1 MPQAR
6 QGGIGVSALA
16 FSRSKFEGTGFE
28 YEQMEHTH
36 VADALVDA
44 GGDGRGRKG
53 LSRRAKGEPVR
64 LCDRDSTFAAAAY
77 VFDVLRV

>member
-6 QGGIGVSALA
+6 HGVIWVSALA

-36 VADALVDA
+36 VADALEDA
-44 GGDGRGRKG
+44 GADWR
-53 LSRRAKGEPVR
+53 
-64 LCDRDSTFAAAAY
+64 
-77 VFDVLRV
+77 